1 MGGGKAS
8 AGAMLSPMEAA
19 TVQAILRNALE
30 KLSLA
35 SVITVDVDEQAAE
48 LSRSVGDE
56 ISRVIREQRQLEQ
69 RFEVLISQRG
79 ILKAMPNKTKYKE
92 NQKELHE
99 VANQLRQSTKLL
111 CRNLKDNP
119 NVAGNMLKIQTERM
133 QLQSLLSTCVVELGD
148 CSYDT
153 LVKTVED
160 EEAREKLIAQ
170 TIERERAATQ
180 AVKLLKV
187 QLKEEKTAHDEE
199 MADKKKVLTVL
210 KDELKELKHKTS
222 AEQKYR
228 EKEFCA
234 DSGCLRICHSTIIH
248 NLEIEIGSLRSV
260 IEIERQ
266 VHAATVAFLNKKLG
280 HLQEMHAHWNER
292 LGTDTQ
298 QKDNDLELIK
308 RAQQRDSERLATLVE
323 STQKEQAEKELRA
336 NEERRAMAEENNK
349 NSDRERQMWAVVK
362 IQAHW
367 RGFKVRSDLNP
378 SLKRGGSAGGKK
390 KGGKKKK

>member
-1 MGGGKAS
+1 MGRGGAS
-8 AGAMLSPMEAA
+8 ANDMLLPVEAA
-19 TVQAILRNALE
+19 QVQAILRNALE

-35 SVITVDVDEQAAE
+35 SVITVDADEQAAE

-56 ISRVIREQRQLEQ
+56 ISRVIHEQRQLEQ

-111 CRNLKDNP
+111 CRNLKENP

-133 QLQSLLSTCVVELGD
+133 QLQTLLSTCVVELED
-148 CSYDT
+148 CSYET
-153 LVKTVED
+153 LVNKVEE

-199 MADKKKVLTVL
+199 MADKKKILTVL
-210 KDELKELKHKTS
+210 KDELKELKYKTS
-222 AEQKYR
+222 TEQKYK
-228 EKEFCA
+228 EKEFNA
-234 DSGCLRICHSTIIH
+234 DSQCTRRCQSTIIH
-248 NLEIEIGSLRSV
+248 NLEAEIDRLRAIIDIEK
-260 IEIERQ
+260 Q
-266 VHAATVAFLNKKLG
+266 VHTATLEFLADRQDK
-280 HLQEMHAHWNER
+280 LQEMDTNWKEK
-292 LGTDTQ
+292 LSTDTQ
-298 QKDNDLELIK
+298 SKDGELESLK
-308 RAQQRDSERLATLVE
+308 RAQQRDKDRLDTLVE

-336 NEERRAMAEENNK
+336 NEERRAMQEENRHLN
-349 NSDRERQMWAVVK
+349 DRESQLAAAIK
-362 IQAHW
+362 IQACW
-367 RGFKVRSDLNP
+367 RGWKVRSDQNP
-378 SLKRGGSAGGKK
+378 SLKRSGKK
-390 KGGKKKK
+390 GKKKK